1 MRILR
6 FFPITCYYSDKT
18 IPFVLTDIRFRIF
31 LKKLWNFF
39 ITYVTIISVAQAWR
53 NWQTRTVQV
62 RVLARAWRFKSS
74 CLHHIATDYVAFK
87 IPVSSHIRVFFICPQ
102 TSFLYKT
109 LLYFY
114 IDWQSYRWISPRNC
128 WSWRACLAS
137 SSAASLKKDWSSSSF
152 SSRV

>member
-74 CLHHIATDYVAFK
+74 CLHHMATDYVAFK
-87 IPVSSHIRVFFICPQ
+87 IPVYPHIRVFFYQ
-102 TSFLYKT
+102 L
-109 LLYFY
+109 
-114 IDWQSYRWISPRNC
+114 ISPRNC
-128 WSWRACLAS
+128 WSRRACLAS
-137 SSAASLKKDWSSSSF
+137 SSAATLKKDCSSSSF
-152 SSRV
+152 ISRV

>member
-62 RVLARAWRFKSS
+62 RVGQPVQVQILLSALKFERKAILQHKVQP
-74 CLHHIATDYVAFK
+74 CL
-87 IPVSSHIRVFFICPQ
+87 
-102 TSFLYKT
+102 
-109 LLYFY
+109 
-114 IDWQSYRWISPRNC
+114 
-128 WSWRACLAS
+128 
-137 SSAASLKKDWSSSSF
+137 
-152 SSRV
+152 